1 MGILPL
7 RAVPQRQRPGI
18 LESAGT
24 LGASSRKQTM
34 KSTLRILGLMIGLLA
49 TGCDDSATGVD
60 VTRPVVAMAAVDAD
74 RDDGEEKIPLDQVPA
89 NVKNAAQAALPGLVL
104 EEAERETE
112 DGTVLYSLQ
121 GLVDGQE
128 YEVEVTA
135 AGKVLE
141 IEKEDDDEDDDNDD
155 EDDD

>member
-1 MGILPL
+1 
-7 RAVPQRQRPGI
+7 
-18 LESAGT
+18 
-24 LGASSRKQTM
+24 M
-34 KSTLRILGLMIGLLA
+34 KSMRWILGLLIGVAA
-49 TGCDDSATGVD
+49 TGCYDSAIAVD
-60 VTRPVVAMAAVDAD
+60 DTRPVVAMAAVDAD

-112 DGTVLYSLQ
+112 DGTVVYSLQ
-121 GLVDGQE
+121 GTADGEE
-128 YEVEVTA
+128 YEVEVSA
-135 AGKVLE
+135 AEKVLE